1 MKNVMI
7 LVIHVVLVEIV
18 IIITVILV
26 LMDITKYSEAIIV
39 II

>member
-18 IIITVILV
+18 IIITVILA